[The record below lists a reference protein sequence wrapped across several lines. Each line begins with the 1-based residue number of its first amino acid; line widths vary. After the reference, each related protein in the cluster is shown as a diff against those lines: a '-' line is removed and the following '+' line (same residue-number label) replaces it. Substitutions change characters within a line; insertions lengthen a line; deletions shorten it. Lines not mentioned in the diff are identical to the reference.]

1 MCIWDEI
8 VSYIYRA
15 LGGRNLHSVLWGYN
29 LGICD
34 WEAYNLF
41 HILWDRNLKRGKILD
56 YLQCQ
61 DTPKYVW
68 HQIVRALLSWPKM
81 CIWRVSISN
90 QMNPRI
96 CNWEVYHFFHILL
109 LLSLSPSRDQGVIW
123 LTFWAA
129 LHDELS
135 YFISVIVKCREC
147 WLAANP
153 GCLSTKQCLATRSH
167 KILKLRD
174 VYLKLSDPSE
184 IWYVL
189 WQQCCRGTYQMS
201 ERYDHLTLK
210 HRETHGCIVSTVATD
225 AMVLK
230 H

>member
-1 MCIWDEI
+1 MKSFIPHF
-8 VSYIYRA
+8 VGS
-15 LGGRNLHSVLWGYN
+15 L
-29 LGICD
+29 
-34 WEAYNLF
+34 
-41 HILWDRNLKRGKILD
+41 RNLKRGKVLD
-56 YLQCQ
+56 YLQCIARTLQ
-61 DTPKYVW
+61 NMVGTRFWGSHFLDRK
-68 HQIVRALLSWPKM
+68 

-96 CNWEVYHFFHILL
+96 CNWEVYHLFHILL

-129 LHDELS
+129 LHDELC
-135 YFISVIVKCREC
+135 YFISVIVKCRVC

-153 GCLSTKQCLATRSH
+153 GCLFTKQCLATRSH

-201 ERYDHLTLK
+201 ERYDQLTLK